1 MESELKRAVDERDD
15 CERQLLTAQAVLEDR
30 RRKLEEAVCQL
41 EVVKA
46 EMEEQLSTRE
56 TDLKS
61 EIENMKQLLDATRSE
76 LETERLRST
85 ELQEKLLE
93 APVLDSRGCQTDDV
107 VRQQDSSPQSDQ
119 SAPMLNSP
127 FGESEFYITAV
138 EHLTTLDSRTLT
150 DSESEPVLSQTQVEA
165 VEKCEV
171 PQKSADVESKY
182 CETGVMT
189 EDWSELEELREELRK
204 TEDAL
209 KSEREE
215 VELLKQQLSELE
227 PLEVCRLVECVP

>member
-15 CERQLLTAQAVLEDR
+15 CERQLLTAQAELEDR
-30 RRKLEEAVCQL
+30 RRKLEEAVCHQ

-46 EMEEQLSTRE
+46 QMEEQLSTRE

-61 EIENMKQLLDATRSE
+61 EIENMKQLLDTTRTE

-107 VRQQDSSPQSDQ
+107 IREQDSSPQSDQ

-138 EHLTTLDSRTLT
+138 DYLTTLDSRT